1 MSGSSLRDLQTR
13 VLEANGRIEE
23 RSAYADPRKFVVQY
37 VFTRE
42 SLERFIELTKQEQQ
56 DEYRIY

>member
-1 MSGSSLRDLQTR
+1 MSEPSLRDLQTR
-13 VLEANGRIEE
+13 VLEAGGHIES

-42 SLERFIELTKQEQQ
+42 SLERFIELIKQEQQ
-56 DEYRIY
+56 DEQ

>member
-1 MSGSSLRDLQTR
+1 MSEPSLRDLQTR
-13 VLEANGRIEE
+13 VLEAGGHIES
-23 RSAYADPRKFVVQY
+23 RSSYRDFSKFTEQY

-56 DEYRIY
+56 DEQ

>member
-13 VLEANGRIEE
+13 VLEANGRIED
-23 RSAYADPRKFVVQY
+23 RSTYADPRTFVVHY

-42 SLERFIELTKQEQQ
+42 SLERFIELTNREQP
-56 DEYRIY
+56 DEPL

>member
-1 MSGSSLRDLQTR
+1 MSEPSLRDLQTR
-13 VLEANGRIEE
+13 VLEAGGHLED
-23 RSAYADPRKFVVQY
+23 RSKYPDFRKFVVQY

-56 DEYRIY
+56 DEQ

>member
-1 MSGSSLRDLQTR
+1 MSGSSLSTK
-13 VLEANGRIEE
+13 VLEAGGHIES
-23 RSAYADPRKFVVQY
+23 RSSYRDFGKFTEQY

-56 DEYRIY
+56 DEQ

>member
-23 RSAYADPRKFVVQY
+23 RSAYADPQKFVVQY

-42 SLERFIELTKQEQQ
+42 SLKRFIKLTKQEQQ
-56 DEYRIY
+56 DGRA

>member
-1 MSGSSLRDLQTR
+1 MSEPSLRNLQTR
-13 VLEANGRIEE
+13 VLEAYGRIEE

-42 SLERFIELTKQEQQ
+42 SLERFIELTKQKEQ
-56 DEYRIY
+56 DGRA

>member
-1 MSGSSLRDLQTR
+1 MSEPSLRDLRTK
-13 VLEANGRIEE
+13 VLEAGGNIES
-23 RSAYADPRKFVVQY
+23 RAAYKDFSKSVEKY

-56 DEYRIY
+56 DEQ

>member
-1 MSGSSLRDLQTR
+1 MSEPSLRDLQTR

-23 RSAYADPRKFVVQY
+23 RAAYPDFRKFVVQY

-42 SLERFIELTKQEQQ
+42 SLERFIELTKQERQ
-56 DEYRIY
+56 DERA